1 MAIEQIEVA
10 VIVEIGEHGRMRFFG
25 ELLHGS
31 VLELER
37 IEAVIGDAGDQTDLL
52 ETLRA
57 SAEIPKQQI
66 RPVLHGVED
75 MGHVY
80 VEKAV
85 AVDIS
90 HLDAV
95 PTHIEQARE
104 SRLGRRVGKAE
115 GCRRIRLGVG
125 KRGK

>member
-1 MAIEQIEVA
+1 
-10 VIVEIGEHGRMRFFG
+10 MRFFG

-66 RPVLHGVED
+66 RPVLHGVEN
-75 MGHVY
+75 MSHVY
-80 VEKAV
+80 VEQAV

-90 HLDAV
+90 QLDAV

-125 KRGK
+125 KRGKENE